1 MRSRMEPRRMMDLGR
16 SEEGYHSPV
25 ANDTTA
31 AHRELR
37 LSLHAHL
44 AGILKKGG

>member
-1 MRSRMEPRRMMDLGR
+1 MEPRRMIDLER
-16 SEEGYHSPV
+16 SEKEEYDSPV
-25 ANDTTA
+25 TNDTTT

-44 AGILKKGG
+44 AGVLKTGG